1 VIQAAVAMSLL
12 QFEGSADYFGII
24 FGGALD
30 RFPDL
35 TVVLGESGV
44 GWIPALLERMDWQY
58 DNEFRHLG
66 LQLKP
71 SEYWHR
77 QMAATFQLDRVGMQL
92 LDFLGEDNV
101 MYASDYPHPDGTWP
115 DTRTFVDDQ
124 LRHLPDAT
132 KRKLLHGNVA
142 RIYNLD

>member
-1 VIQAAVAMSLL
+1 
-12 QFEGSADYFGII
+12 
-24 FGGALD
+24 
-30 RFPDL
+30 
-35 TVVLGESGV
+35 
-44 GWIPALLERMDWQY
+44 MDWQY

-124 LRHLPDAT
+124 LRHLSEPT
-132 KRKLLHGNVA
+132 RHKLLHTNVA
-142 RIYNLD
+142 RIYNVGQG